1 MSGITSSE
9 WHSVA
14 DRLALF
20 MQRYA
25 VSDDKIASTLGWS
38 RDQLRAYLS
47 PKARRLK
54 APSDIADTA
63 VDKLLMRYRVA
74 LAHQTLK
81 NAVAKPL
88 KPLDGGSRRSTAPT
102 QFGRNTVDKKSLIIA
117 DATSMQSAASDVE
130 QTVTGN
136 RKRKRRTIVLP
147 LDASAAKVKA
157 MVSKE
162 KGSKANVDSRST
174 IHQCDVWKTRHLAKT
189 ELICPIRLD
198 VDLDGIRFQ
207 DTFLINAA
215 LTTCSPERLASQITQ
230 DENMSEKHR
239 DAIAESIRR
248 QILMFTSNLSIKLR
262 NGRLYPIYL
271 DLIIDGFSL
280 RDQFEWDI
288 SNDCNAA
295 QTFAS
300 TLCAD
305 LNLPK
310 AFEPAIVFSIFE
322 QVMAYRFALNGHKW
336 IGANPFQ
343 VKGTGVTLP
352 TSSAGYIETMPPLDD
367 IVRDTND
374 ANLWQPVLSELS
386 SEERTYLSARLTA
399 TRAST
404 TWKST
409 PVVSQTNGRSNRP
422 ARPVLKENRLP
433 RPVNPFIVYCQMQK
447 EALGKTRRSASEARK
462 IMGDMWRRC
471 TDEEKEYYAHLTE
484 AENERRRRDHILDM
498 RDRAIADWEKEEAR
512 RKGLLAAS
520 TLEASADHFRGLL
533 LENYMSERHEVDM
546 NRQEELESDPA
557 EEEDE
562 EDEEDNEMA

>member
-1 MSGITSSE
+1 
-9 WHSVA
+9 
-14 DRLALF
+14 

-25 VSDDKIASTLGWS
+25 VSDDQTTRQLGWS

-47 PKARRLK
+47 PEPRRIRT
-54 APSDIADTA
+54 ASDIADTA

-81 NAVAKPL
+81 SAVMKPL
-88 KPLDGGSRRSTAPT
+88 KPFDGSLRRSAAPL
-102 QFGRNTVDKKSLIIA
+102 QFGRNAVDGRRSIIYA
-117 DATSMQSAASDVE
+117 DAATSMQQKVATGVE
-130 QTVTGN
+130 QTGN
-136 RKRKRRTIVLP
+136 RKRKRRVIVLP
-147 LDASAAKVKA
+147 LDASATKVETV
-157 MVSKE
+157 VSNDSSRKT
-162 KGSKANVDSRST
+162 KVNLGSTASQLVVR
-174 IHQCDVWKTRHLAKT
+174 KTRHVFAKT

-207 DTFLINAA
+207 DTFLVNSA
-215 LTTCSPERLASQITQ
+215 LTTCSPEILACHIAQ
-230 DENMSEKHR
+230 DEQMSEKHR

-248 QILMFTSNLSIKLR
+248 QMFMYNSCLSTKLK
-262 NGRLYPIYL
+262 NGRICPIYV

-288 SNDCNAA
+288 SNDCHAA

-310 AFEPAIVFSIFE
+310 AFEPAIVFSIVE
-322 QVMAYRFALNGHKW
+322 QVMAYRIALNGHKW

-343 VKGTGVTLP
+343 AKGTDVTLS
-352 TSSAGYIETMPPLDD
+352 TSSAGYIETMPPVDD

-374 ANLWQPVLSELS
+374 ANLWQPILSELS
-386 SEERTYLSARLTA
+386 SEERTYLSSQLAAARA
-399 TRAST
+399 PT
-404 TWKST
+404 TWKSM
-409 PVVSQTNGRSNRP
+409 PVLLRTNGRSNRSV
-422 ARPVLKENRLP
+422 RPVLKENRLP

-462 IMGDMWRRC
+462 IMGDMWRKC
-471 TDEEKEYYAHLTE
+471 TEEEKEYYAQVTE
-484 AENERRRRDHILDM
+484 VENEKRRRDHILDM
-498 RDRAIADWEKEEAR
+498 RDRAIADWEEDEAR
-512 RKGLLAAS
+512 RKGLLAS
-520 TLEASADHFRGLL
+520 TTLEASTDHIRGLL

-546 NRQEELESDPA
+546 NRQEESAADPTEEN

-562 EDEEDNEMA
+562 EDENEHEMA

>member
-1 MSGITSSE
+1 MSGITSSD

-81 NAVAKPL
+81 NAVTKPL

-136 RKRKRRTIVLP
+136 RKRKRRAIVLP
-147 LDASAAKVKA
+147 LDASAAKVMT
-157 MVSKE
+157 MVSMG
-162 KGSKANVDSRST
+162 KGSKAKADSRSIT
-174 IHQCDVWKTRHLAKT
+174 HQCDVWKTRHLAKT

-271 DLIIDGFSL
+271 DLIIDGFS
-280 RDQFEWDI
+280 
-288 SNDCNAA
+288 
-295 QTFAS
+295 
-300 TLCAD
+300 
-305 LNLPK
+305 
-310 AFEPAIVFSIFE
+310 
-322 QVMAYRFALNGHKW
+322 
-336 IGANPFQ
+336 
-343 VKGTGVTLP
+343 
-352 TSSAGYIETMPPLDD
+352 
-367 IVRDTND
+367 VRDVD
-374 ANLWQPVLSELS
+374 RS
-386 SEERTYLSARLTA
+386 SDSAR
-399 TRAST
+399 
-404 TWKST
+404 
-409 PVVSQTNGRSNRP
+409 
-422 ARPVLKENRLP
+422 
-433 RPVNPFIVYCQMQK
+433 I
-447 EALGKTRRSASEARK
+447 
-462 IMGDMWRRC
+462 
-471 TDEEKEYYAHLTE
+471 
-484 AENERRRRDHILDM
+484 
-498 RDRAIADWEKEEAR
+498 
-512 RKGLLAAS
+512 
-520 TLEASADHFRGLL
+520 
-533 LENYMSERHEVDM
+533 
-546 NRQEELESDPA
+546 
-557 EEEDE
+557 
-562 EDEEDNEMA
+562 